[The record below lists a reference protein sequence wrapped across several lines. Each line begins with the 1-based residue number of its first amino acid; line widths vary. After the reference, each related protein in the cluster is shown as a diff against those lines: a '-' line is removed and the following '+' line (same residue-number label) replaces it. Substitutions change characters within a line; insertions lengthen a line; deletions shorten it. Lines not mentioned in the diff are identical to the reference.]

1 MWPKL
6 PKNPLIATSLGIRIN
21 DTDFLF
27 VYKTLSR
34 FKKIKVSVT
43 TNRSQKH
50 IMQSNINLPSVLHLE
65 YYNTSILH
73 KYIAYSLDFEAKP
86 LSTNNNNF
94 VHQIEREYDS
104 SHN

>member
-21 DTDFLF
+21 DTD
-27 VYKTLSR
+27 TDICLSAKR
-34 FKKIKVSVT
+34 FQGVKKITVCVI

-50 IMQSNINLPSVLHLE
+50 IMQSIKYQFTISF
-65 YYNTSILH
+65 TSRILQY
-73 KYIAYSLDFEAKP
+73 KYIAHSLDFEAKP

-94 VHQIEREYDS
+94 AHQIEREYDS